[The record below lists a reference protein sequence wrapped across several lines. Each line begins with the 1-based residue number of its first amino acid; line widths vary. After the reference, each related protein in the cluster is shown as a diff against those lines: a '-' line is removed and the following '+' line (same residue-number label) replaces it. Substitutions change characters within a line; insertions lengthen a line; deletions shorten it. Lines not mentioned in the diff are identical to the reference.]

1 MRKQLGISK
10 SSSILTLGACGCTKQ
25 TQSTC
30 GIAYRQGNW
39 TYDKPLNKGVWGLN
53 FERNYFISQYFFIF
67 AIVLNLKIE

>member
-39 TYDKPLNKGVWGLN
+39 TYDKPL
-53 FERNYFISQYFFIF
+53 
-67 AIVLNLKIE
+67 